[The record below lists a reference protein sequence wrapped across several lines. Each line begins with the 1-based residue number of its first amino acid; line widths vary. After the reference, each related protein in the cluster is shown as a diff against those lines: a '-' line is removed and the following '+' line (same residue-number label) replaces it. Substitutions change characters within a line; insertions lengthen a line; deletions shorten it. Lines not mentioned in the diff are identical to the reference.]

1 MSKKTLLSKL
11 FISFDDGFYIAT
23 NGHYKQCSFNAFEQ
37 YSYVIDIFVSCC
49 CVPILITTPP
59 PPLPHPARTSAERI
73 HGAVRWAIISL
84 LTWLV
89 LSNMSLLASSAVRL
103 LFCVIRSPICPSLC
117 PSWSLLTF
125 SACASVVISV

>member
-11 FISFDDGFYIAT
+11 FISFDDEFYIAT

-59 PPLPHPARTSAERI
+59 PPPPTPPAPQPNVSMGQYVGRVFLFLP
-73 HGAVRWAIISL
+73 G
-84 LTWLV
+84 
-89 LSNMSLLASSAVRL
+89 
-103 LFCVIRSPICPSLC
+103 FY
-117 PSWSLLTF
+117 
-125 SACASVVISV
+125 